1 MEFTPR
7 EHRRCHESPEK
18 LPSSP
23 RRWRYD
29 TFCRIQMF
37 WRRKSPGRRYRRTE
51 ASERVETLCDV
62 LLAAP
67 QKGLAARSPPVPVP
81 LAPFP
86 SVLSRGSTVV
96 RGPLT
101 ADHFATEGHM
111 AVASFLSPEGFRAKC
126 SEA

>member
-18 LPSSP
+18 LPSPPDGGGTTRSAESKCFGEEKVP
-23 RRWRYD
+23 GGA
-29 TFCRIQMF
+29 TVGQ
-37 WRRKSPGRRYRRTE
+37 KPVSGRRPCVT
-51 ASERVETLCDV
+51 CCW
-62 LLAAP
+62 LLPRKAP
-67 QKGLAARSPPVPVP
+67 QPALLLFLCLWLLSRQS
-81 LAPFP
+81 
-86 SVLSRGSTVV
+86 SRGSTVV